1 MRNRDRFLLYFILF
15 FCGKNVHTGRA
26 LVAANAYPDNG
37 KTIHN
42 LVVSGALFKMYIF
55 GIEMTS
61 LDSFYGSI
69 IYVIGVIVMENSL
82 PW

>member
-1 MRNRDRFLLYFILF
+1 VTGFFTLIILFLF
-15 FCGKNVHTGRA
+15 FCKKNVHTRRA

-42 LVVSGALFKMYIF
+42 LVVSGALFKMSIF
-55 GIEMTS
+55 GIEIKS
-61 LDSFYGSI
+61 LDSFYASI